1 MIINKYN
8 SKPVTSFI
16 FNGDLPKI
24 GYFDPFNI
32 TKFLDEE
39 QIKFYREAELQ
50 NGRLSLFSLS
60 INNFFDIQKHDD
72 KIILFIY
79 LFYLICFENYR
90 YFKVFDKFQIKKH
103 IQPGCIIY
111 YIPFIKKWSD
121 YELFF
126 IRISMIIYFFKIINN
141 L

>member
-1 MIINKYN
+1 MIINKFN
-8 SKPVTSFI
+8 SKPSTSFI
-16 FNGDLPKI
+16 FNGDLPRI

-32 TKFLDEE
+32 TKFLNEE
-39 QIKFYREAELQ
+39 QIKFSREAELQ

-60 INNFFDIQKHDD
+60 INNFLNIQNNDD
-72 KIILFIY
+72 RNILLIY

-90 YFKVFDKFQIKKH
+90 YFKVFNKLQLKKN

-111 YIPFIKKWSD
+111 YIPFIKTWSD

-126 IRISMIIYFFKIINN
+126 IRLAMIIYFLKILNN

>member
-39 QIKFYREAELQ
+39 QIKFSREAELQ

-90 YFKVFDKFQIKKH
+90 YFKVFDKFKIKKN
-103 IQPGCIIY
+103 IQPGCVIY
-111 YIPFIKKWSD
+111 YIPFFKRWSD

-126 IRISMIIYFFKIINN
+126 IRISMIIYLFNILNN

>member
-1 MIINKYN
+1 MIINKFN

-32 TKFLDEE
+32 TKFLNQE
-39 QIKFYREAELQ
+39 QIKFSREAELQ

-60 INNFFDIQKHDD
+60 INNFLDIQKHDD
-72 KIILFIY
+72 RNILFIY
-79 LFYLICFENYR
+79 LFSFCL
-90 YFKVFDKFQIKKH
+90 
-103 IQPGCIIY
+103 QP
-111 YIPFIKKWSD
+111 PRKLSSN
-121 YELFF
+121 
-126 IRISMIIYFFKIINN
+126 RNIS